1 MSKKVCVFEYSEEE
15 WQKYCQEHKVEWKA
29 FGEKIKKI
37 RIQLRLSK
45 KRLANEAGIS
55 IHTLSKLESGCYISR
70 FKLASTS
77 CLNALIKIYQGDHI
91 ELITTL

>member
-1 MSKKVCVFEYSEEE
+1 MSKIICVFEYSEEE

-45 KRLANEAGIS
+45 KRLAKELS
-55 IHTLSKLESGCYISR
+55 LIHI
-70 FKLASTS
+70 
-77 CLNALIKIYQGDHI
+77 
-91 ELITTL
+91 